1 MTLLV
6 VADIV
11 VVLIGCLNLT
21 DVKAVVSLVALAF
34 SGLFDLEG
42 LLSLM
47 SLEATVLWLIKAVVN
62 PVLSL

>member
-6 VADIV
+6 VANIV

-21 DVKAVVSLVALAF
+21 DVETVVSLVALAF

-62 PVLSL
+62 SVLSL